1 MTEEEFKKY
10 TNQIILE
17 TVNQTVLKLRLSGF
31 LKDDQRTRYQKTED
45 ILKNFNQFKKSNQ
58 PFAKELVEKV
68 EDALAS
74 LKDDKYFEIIPLFY
88 FQKRTR
94 ENIAEIFDTSTTTIS
109 RNKNRLVNKISIVL
123 FADEFVIDFFEEKK

>member
-1 MTEEEFKKY
+1 MTEEEFKKIA
-10 TNQIILE
+10 NQIILE

-31 LKDDQRTRYQKTED
+31 LKDDQKTRYQKTED

-74 LKDDKYFEIIPLFY
+74 SE
-88 FQKRTR
+88 
-94 ENIAEIFDTSTTTIS
+94 
-109 RNKNRLVNKISIVL
+109 
-123 FADEFVIDFFEEKK
+123 FA